1 MTAFSSNPNLNLN
14 RNSNPNPKLTP
25 TPFRPLVHSVCV
37 LCDCVVCEVMITI
50 LYELLPL
57 HELTATNNVAKV
69 STLTLMIIMMVKS
82 SETV

>member
-1 MTAFSSNPNLNLN
+1 
-14 RNSNPNPKLTP
+14 
-25 TPFRPLVHSVCV
+25 
-37 LCDCVVCEVMITI
+37 MITI